1 MRPFIRTDPVT
12 AGPQPGLTREA
23 ASHLATIAT
32 RLRITAHTELCTRG
46 EPARYVYNVVDGVAC
61 AQRRSPAGD
70 RQILA
75 FLFPGDLAGLAH
87 RSRYVNTVETLTPT
101 TVLRIPIEQLVGL
114 ISRDMPLAWTLLCKL
129 THALREA
136 QHRALLVANP
146 EPAGRVAMFLAMME
160 GVRASNAEPIRVPV
174 PLTDLAEYMSLSR
187 SALLKAFAQLQRDG
201 VIVRSGHRL
210 FRVADRDRFDR
221 LVRSDAPLM
230 NV

>member
-87 RSRYVNTVETLTPT
+87 RSRYVNTVETLTPA
-101 TVLRIPIEQLVGL
+101 TVLRIPIDQLVGL
-114 ISRDMPLAWTLLCKL
+114 VSRDMPLAWTLLCKL
-129 THALREA
+129 THTLREA
-136 QHRALLVANP
+136 QHRALLVSHP
-146 EPAGRVAMFLAMME
+146 EPTGRVAMFLAMME

-201 VIVRSGHRL
+201 VIVRAGHRL
-210 FRVADRDRFDR
+210 FRVIDRDGFDR
-221 LVRSDAPLM
+221 LVHSDAPLV